1 MQIVGIDHVVLR
13 VNDLEAM
20 IRFYEGVLGCE
31 VVHRQ
36 DRIGLVHLRAGSSL
50 IDLVDVAGPLG
61 RARGGSPDGPPNMD
75 HLCLRVAGFDA
86 ERVRL
91 ELASQGATSRSR
103 PSASAPPARRFPSI
117 FAIRRETA
125 SSFAPSGEDR
135 LLHPDRT

>member
-91 ELASQGATSRSR
+91 ELASQGVDVEE
-103 PSASAPPARRFPSI
+103 PAERFGSTGEALSI
-117 FAIRRETA
+117 YLRDPEGNGLELRA
-125 SSFAPSGEDR
+125 
-135 LLHPDRT
+135 